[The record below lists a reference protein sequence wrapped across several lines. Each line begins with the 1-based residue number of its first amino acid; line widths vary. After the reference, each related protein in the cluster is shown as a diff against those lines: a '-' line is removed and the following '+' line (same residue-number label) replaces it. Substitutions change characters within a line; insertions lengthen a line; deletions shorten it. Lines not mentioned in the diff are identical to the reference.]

1 MEHNPYIVKRD
12 GKLAIT
18 KRGYKF
24 LQKIVT
30 DPIGEVY
37 AFTDEAPRLLAAASM
52 ARLSRSPHDLRKI
65 YLLEFAAAE
74 SAAPEFIEKVVSG
87 FGDDSVKQLI
97 YVLLVVERASNL
109 LTKQLERGRFAGYLE
124 QSTRYIYF
132 DQKDESGRYK
142 YYISPNLPLE
152 VRRTYVERMNAIFD
166 IYSYIVRELTAF
178 VRLQTK
184 EPEDKLERAAWLGAT
199 RAQACDA
206 ARALL
211 PVATQSTV
219 GIVAP
224 AQSVENFI
232 YFLASQTLEEAQETA
247 KSILRE
253 SKKVAGAFLRQVERP
268 DRGGAAIVYRQD
280 TGSAMKTFV
289 NSYFGLPQHPISN
302 ENEVTLVD
310 WWPKGDELDILAPEM
325 LFSETK
331 MPIKMLINRVATW
344 SHEQKLEVFN
354 AYVGNRL
361 NYRQKPGRAFE
372 KIHYEWELLIDYG
385 IFRDLQRH
393 RVLDMPEWQR
403 LETAY
408 GYEVPKLVRD
418 AEIENMFN
426 DCFGLSE
433 DLYNYMKGVG
443 LIEEAQYATLLGHR
457 MRFRFIENAREAFHL
472 HELRT
477 QPQGHPGYRKVVK
490 EMHRML
496 SEIHPLTGAAMKF
509 VDKGE
514 DPELTRMAA
523 ELTTQKKLSLLE
535 KIENE
540 KGQPCG

>member
-1 MEHNPYIVKRD
+1 MAKNPYIVKRD
-12 GKLAIT
+12 DGLAIT

-24 LQKIVT
+24 LQNIVT
-30 DPIGEVY
+30 DPYGDVY

-52 ARLSRSPHDLRKI
+52 ARLSRSAQDLRKT
-65 YLLEFAAAE
+65 YLLEFAIAE
-74 SAAPEFIEKVVSG
+74 AAAPEFIEKIVAG

-109 LTKQLERGRFAGYLE
+109 LTKKLEWGRFAGYLE

-142 YYISPNLPLE
+142 YYIPPNLSPE
-152 VRRTYVERMNAIFD
+152 VKLTYIERMNAIFNN
-166 IYSYIVRELTAF
+166 YSYIVRELTAF

-184 EPEDKLERAAWLGAT
+184 EPEDKIGRAAWLGAT

-224 AQSVENFI
+224 AQSVENLI

-253 SKKVAGAFLRQVERP
+253 SKKVAGPFLKQVERP
-268 DRGGAAIVYRQD
+268 ERGGAAIVYRQD
-280 TGSAMKTFV
+280 TASAIANLAK
-289 NSYFGLPQHPISN
+289 SYFGLFQPQVSN

-310 WWPKGDELDILAPEM
+310 WWPKGDELDILAPEI

-331 MPIKMLINRVATW
+331 MPIKMLQNRVKIW
-344 SHEQKLEVFN
+344 PRKQKLEVFN

-361 NYRQKPGRAFE
+361 DYRHKPGRALE
-372 KIHYEWELLIDYG
+372 KIHYEWELLIGYG

-403 LETAY
+403 LSPAY
-408 GYEVPKLVRD
+408 GYDVPKLVKESGMED
-418 AEIENMFN
+418 MFKN
-426 DCFGLSE
+426 CFELSA
-433 DLYNYMKGVG
+433 DLYDYMKGVG
-443 LIEEAQYATLLGHR
+443 LKEETPYATLLGHK
-457 MRFRFIENAREAFHL
+457 MRFRFVMNAREAFHFL
-472 HELRT
+472 ELRT
-477 QPQGHPGYRKVVK
+477 QPQGHPGYRRVCI
-490 EMHRML
+490 EMHRLL
-496 SEIHPLTGAAMKF
+496 SEIHPLLGAAMKF

-523 ELTTQKKLSLLE
+523 ELATQRKLSLL
-535 KIENE
+535 KQENPVE
-540 KGQPCG
+540 

>member
-1 MEHNPYIVKRD
+1 MERNPYIAKKN
-12 GKLAIT
+12 GELAIT

-30 DPIGEVY
+30 DPVGEVY

-52 ARLSRSPHDLRKI
+52 ARLSRSPRDLRKI

-74 SAAPEFIEKVVSG
+74 AAAPEFIEKIVSG

-109 LTKQLERGRFAGYLE
+109 MTKLLERGRFAVYLE

-132 DQKDESGRYK
+132 DQKDEFGRYK
-142 YYISPNLPLE
+142 YYIPPNLLPDA
-152 VRRTYVERMNAIFD
+152 RRTYTERMNAIFD

-178 VRLQTK
+178 VRLQIK
-184 EPEDKLERAAWLGAT
+184 EPEDKLERSAWLGAT

-224 AQSVENFI
+224 AQSVENLI
-232 YFLASQTLEEAQETA
+232 YFLASQTLEESQETA

-268 DRGGAAIVYRQD
+268 DRGGAAVIYRQD
-280 TGSAMKTFV
+280 TNSAVANLAKL
-289 NSYFGLPQHPISN
+289 YFGSFRHPISN
-302 ENEVTLVD
+302 EKEVTLVD
-310 WWPKGDELDILAPEM
+310 WWPKEDELDILAPEM

-331 MPIKMLINRVATW
+331 MPIKMLQNRVKDW
-344 SHEQKLEVFN
+344 PREQKLEMFN
-354 AYVGNRL
+354 SYVGNRMD
-361 NYRQKPGRAFE
+361 YRHKPGRAFE
-372 KIHYEWELLIDYG
+372 KIHYEWELMIDYG

-393 RVLDMPEWQR
+393 RVLDMPEWQK

-408 GYEVPKLVRD
+408 GYEIPKLVRD
-418 AEIENMFN
+418 AGMENMFN

-433 DLYNYMKGVG
+433 DLHNYMKGVG
-443 LIEEAQYATLLGHR
+443 LEEEAQYATLLGHR

-477 QPQGHPGYRKVVK
+477 KPQGHPGYRRVVN
-490 EMHRML
+490 EMHRLL
-496 SEIHPLTGAAMKF
+496 SEIHPLTCAAMKF
-509 VDKGE
+509 VNKGD

-523 ELTTQKKLSLLE
+523 ELATQRKKVNLQ
-535 KIENE
+535 
-540 KGQPCG
+540 G